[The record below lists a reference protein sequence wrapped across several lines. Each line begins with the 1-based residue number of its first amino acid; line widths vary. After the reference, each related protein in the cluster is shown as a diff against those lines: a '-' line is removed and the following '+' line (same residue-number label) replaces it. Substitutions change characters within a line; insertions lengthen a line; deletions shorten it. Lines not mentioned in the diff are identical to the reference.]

1 MIFVVYIASLIISL
15 ISIKTV
21 LFSSYCY
28 NEYTV
33 QKYTRIKSN
42 ITPITLLILGILLI
56 ITILGVFKIGFGADL
71 IYSLSESEF
80 VAEHQ
85 IAQIPIGMLGLLV
98 QGFGTLYYIISFII
112 SCILV
117 IITSFS
123 YKNYV
128 AFKISGQVKGYRKV
142 LQVIFIIIQMLI
154 FVLAF
159 I

>member
-1 MIFVVYIASLIISL
+1 M
-15 ISIKTV
+15 
-21 LFSSYCY
+21 
-28 NEYTV
+28 
-33 QKYTRIKSN
+33 
-42 ITPITLLILGILLI
+42 I

-71 IYSLSESEF
+71 IYGLSESEF
-80 VAEHQ
+80 ATEHQ
-85 IAQIPIGMLGLLV
+85 IAQIPIGILGLLV

-123 YKNYV
+123 YKNYMT
-128 AFKISGQVKGYRKV
+128 FKISGKVKGYRKV